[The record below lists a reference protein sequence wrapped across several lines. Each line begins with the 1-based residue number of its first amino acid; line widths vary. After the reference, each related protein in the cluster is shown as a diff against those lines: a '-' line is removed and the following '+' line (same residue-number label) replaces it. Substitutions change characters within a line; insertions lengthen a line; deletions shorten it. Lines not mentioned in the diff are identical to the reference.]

1 MKNHDAFVK
10 MREYGVTY
18 IAKICTDDQITEI
31 VFLDQDFHKIDVSSK
46 ADEDLATML
55 RVPNMIYSVDQL
67 LRLNQESDIIREKE
81 INNVLD
87 YIAFLA
93 ESADLAEVRI
103 INQKYHKNTRVQ
115 WKKVFLCGTILEM
128 LLLLLWQS
136 LEIHFYGNVNPSQ
149 IDNIIMFC
157 FSPFLYFSVYS
168 WQKERNWDK

>member
-1 MKNHDAFVK
+1 MKNHDSFVK

-18 IAKICTDDQITEI
+18 IAKICTEDQIEI
-31 VFLDQDFHKIDVSSK
+31 VFLDQDLNKIDVSYELN
-46 ADEDLATML
+46 EDIAKML
-55 RVPNMIYSVDQL
+55 RVPNMIYSVEQL
-67 LRLNQESDIIREKE
+67 LGLNQESDIIREKE

-93 ESADLAEVRI
+93 ESVDLAEVRI

-128 LLLLLWQS
+128 LFLLLWQS
-136 LEIHFYGNVNPSQ
+136 LEIHFYGNVYPSQ

-157 FSPFLYFSVYS
+157 FLPFLYYAVYS